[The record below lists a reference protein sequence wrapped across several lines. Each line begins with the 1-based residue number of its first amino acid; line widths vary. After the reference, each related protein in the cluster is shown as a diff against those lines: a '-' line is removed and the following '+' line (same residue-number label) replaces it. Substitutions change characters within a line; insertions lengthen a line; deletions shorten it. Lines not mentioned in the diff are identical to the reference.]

1 MNKKEENNKDC
12 LGCKITGTIGL
23 FSISVYIFSNARHYK
38 QFGNKIFL
46 NILGSGKN
54 F

>member
-1 MNKKEENNKDC
+1 MNNREKENYKDC
-12 LGCKITGTIGL
+12 LECKITGTIGL
-23 FSISVYIFSNARHYK
+23 FAISVYIFSNTRKNK

-54 F
+54 